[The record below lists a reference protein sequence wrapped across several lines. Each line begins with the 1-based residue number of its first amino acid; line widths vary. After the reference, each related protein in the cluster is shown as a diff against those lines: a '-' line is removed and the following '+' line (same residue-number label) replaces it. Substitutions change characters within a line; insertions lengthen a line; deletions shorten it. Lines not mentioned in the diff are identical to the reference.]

1 MKITKRT
8 IDKAINFLET
18 IPEEWFCRNVQT
30 LNLSKN
36 NVGRYHCSIGWLGVA
51 PMSPFY
57 DPSFLKEDIPETTFS
72 SKYTPEALDNLM
84 NDKIG
89 EYLIEVNDG
98 APEGQIK
105 ATVINALCLLK
116 EQL

>member
-18 IPEEWFCRNVQT
+18 IPEEGFCDGEQT
-30 LNLSKN
+30 KDDNPDNIGKC
-36 NVGRYHCSIGWLGVA
+36 HCVIGWLGVA
-51 PMSPFY
+51 PQSPFFRE
-57 DPSFLKEDIPETTFS
+57 DFLLPGNICVAANTASVAESI
-72 SKYTPEALDNLM
+72 DNLTAKQM
-84 NDKIG
+84 GGFLFMLND
-89 EYLIEVNDG
+89 D